1 MQTKSDAQLLCE
13 YAAQS
18 YDPAFGEIVARHT
31 DLVYCAAWRQTG
43 SPELA
48 REIVQSVFTDLAGKA
63 RALAGTLKADASLA
77 GWLYRAT
84 RFATLTRLRGEHRR
98 QAHERQFMEHFNP
111 ASPAATESATD
122 WERIAPVLDEAMA
135 ELGDA
140 DREAVLLRYFKNQD
154 FQAVGVALGVSDDTA
169 QKRVSRA
176 VERLRE
182 FFAKRGVT
190 VGASGLVV
198 IVSANAVQAA
208 PAGLAATL
216 TTASLA
222 SAAVGTGTTLTLL
235 KFMAMTKL
243 KLTVAGALL
252 AIVLTPVIL
261 WQMNEYRLRNVV
273 AVTPQNK
280 YARAHFE
287 RWQKYTR
294 ENGDIPGGLIAMLD
308 ASLAD
313 KGDPKLQELRKRLD
327 GTRDWPAND
336 GADLLA
342 AIAATDNW
350 LDDDGRLSELENY
363 DIAQTGKPLP
373 PELAALPWGTP
384 DEGLN
389 DATEST
395 GLRAAFT
402 LDPAAA
408 SYAQGEQLPV
418 TVHYHNS
425 STAPLVFPLGP
436 RYMDLAETHDE
447 QGRKVFTQWTLGALH
462 SGRVQDPPI
471 GTRHS
476 VRLEP
481 GHWIS
486 VTGALLTLA
495 PGHFAD
501 TPDSHGI
508 VMLARAGSTVRLR
521 WVATTATW
529 REGRGKA
536 IEWKDRVAKCIER
549 VSPMPKSRADR
560 EHLIRRVTLSLT
572 GKEAAK
578 ADVAAFAAEDS
589 PDALTK
595 LTARFQSLP
604 PLARFSGWLKTGEQT
619 FKVTPGP
626 VDYRGTVMTA
636 RGSGLYELTDSV
648 YLHHGGAHANFEFT
662 PPAPVPHPRTIHLND
677 KENRM
682 APHGIVWR
690 HGSGVVWV
698 AEKARVR
705 KFDFTVPGK
714 LTETEL
720 PAGIASIPEEL
731 RAELVKAFPA
741 SREGGGSGERQPAL

>member
-1 MQTKSDAQLLCE
+1 MSDTDLELLARYTRHHAE
-13 YAAQS
+13 E
-18 YDPAFGEIVARHT
+18 AFAEIVRRHL
-31 DLVYCAAWRQTG
+31 DLVFSAALRQVRSTQLAEEVAQTTFISLARDANRLAPDTILAAWLYQVAHRT
-43 SPELA
+43 A
-48 REIVQSVFTDLAGKA
+48 ANVVRRES
-63 RALAGTLKADASLA
+63 
-77 GWLYRAT
+77 
-84 RFATLTRLRGEHRR
+84 RR
-98 QAHERQFMEHFNP
+98 QLREQI
-111 ASPAATESATD
+111 ATEMNAMNATAAD
-122 WERIAPVLDEAMA
+122 WTHIEPLLDEAMHA
-135 ELGDA
+135 LDDT
-140 DREAVLLRYFKNQD
+140 DRAAVLLRYFENKSLRE
-154 FQAVGVALGVSDDTA
+154 VGATLGTSENAA
-169 QKRVSRA
+169 QKRLARA

-182 FFAKRGVT
+182 FFVKRGVT
-190 VGASGLVV
+190 VGVSGLVV
-198 IVSANAVQAA
+198 VIGTNAVQAA

-216 TTASLA
+216 TTTSLA
-222 SAAVGTGTTLTLL
+222 SAAVGTGTTLTFL
-235 KFMAMTKL
+235 KFIAMTKM
-243 KLTVAGALL
+243 KLTVAAALL
-252 AIVLTPVIL
+252 AVALVPVTV
-261 WQMNEYRLRNVV
+261 WQVNQYRLRNVG
-273 AVTPQNK
+273 AAPPQNK

-287 RWQKYTR
+287 RWQKYAR
-294 ENGDIPGGLIAMLD
+294 ENGDIPGRLIAMLD

-327 GTRDWPAND
+327 GTRDWPTSEA
-336 GADLLA
+336 AALLD
-342 AIAATDNW
+342 AIATTDNW

-373 PELAALPWGTP
+373 AELAALPWGTP
-384 DEGLN
+384 DEGL
-389 DATEST
+389 DGVTGRT

-402 LDPAAA
+402 LDPVTG
-408 SYAQGEQLPV
+408 SYAQGAQLPV

-425 STAPLVFPLGP
+425 GTAPLVFPLGP

-447 QGRKVFTQWTLGALH
+447 LGRKVFTQWTLGALH
-462 SGRVQDPPI
+462 SGRVQDPPM

-508 VMLARAGSTVRLR
+508 VILARSGSTVRLR
-521 WVATTATW
+521 WTATTATW

-572 GKEAAK
+572 GQEPAK
-578 ADVAAFAAEDS
+578 ADVAAFVGDDS

-604 PLARFSGWLKTGEQT
+604 PLARFGGWLKTGEQI

-677 KENRM
+677 KDNRM

-705 KFDFTVPGK
+705 KFDFTVPDK

-720 PAGIASIPEEL
+720 PPGIASIPEEL
-731 RAELVKAFPA
+731 RAELVKAFPPVETA
-741 SREGGGSGERQPAL
+741 AATLP